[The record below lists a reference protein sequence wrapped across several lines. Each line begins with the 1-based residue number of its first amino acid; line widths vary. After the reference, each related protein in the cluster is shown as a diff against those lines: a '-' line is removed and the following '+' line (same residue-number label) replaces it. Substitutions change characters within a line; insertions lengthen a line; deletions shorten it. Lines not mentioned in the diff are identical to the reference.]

1 MTSIADTLKQCKP
14 GECVEREESYEELAD
29 ELRKMV
35 LTSGREGASIQEVEK
50 AVWGRVLKLGYL
62 ALRLFVQQ
70 AGEGD
75 LGEEIELPGGRQV
88 RRLPKPHKRVF
99 LSVFGEMEIWR
110 FVYGTREGQ
119 KIEHVPLDSRLDL
132 PAGKFSELLQE
143 WSQLFTVDQAFAR
156 AQKMLKNLFGLSIP
170 IDSLERICRNMS
182 ELVVDYWDSLK
193 PPPPEEEGE
202 LLVETADFKG
212 VPMIGAEPSVCSE
225 SGDLQRPE
233 GKKKMALLG
242 GVYSVD
248 RFKRTPEEVADALFH
263 EPATKPARSRPK
275 VQHKRLRASLER
287 DEDGKTAPAVAE
299 IFSWMA
305 LEAEARNPDGTKEVI
320 CLTDG
325 QPCLEEAAR
334 EYLNAEKIPVFVFI
348 LDLLHVTPGL
358 WKAGKLLG
366 AKKGRKLSAFVR
378 KRVERILRGE
388 VDAVVAG
395 LRSMAT
401 RRKLKGKKL
410 KKLQRICG
418 YYESNRHRMQYHDY
432 LAAGYPIATGV
443 IEGACRHIVK
453 DRLERSG
460 MRWVLQGAQAM
471 LDLRTVDASGAWD
484 EFQSYRRRKQTDRLY
499 PFRGTFDTAQLRLVA

>member
-1 MTSIADTLKQCKP
+1 MTSITDTIEPCKLDKSL
-14 GECVEREESYEELAD
+14 EKEESYEELAD
-29 ELRKMV
+29 ELREMV
-35 LTSGREGASIQEVEK
+35 LTSGREGSSIQEVEK
-50 AVWGRVLKLGYL
+50 AIWGRVLKLGYL
-62 ALRLFVQQ
+62 ALKLFVQQ
-70 AGEGD
+70 AGQGD
-75 LGEEIELPGGRQV
+75 LGEEIELPDGRQV
-88 RRLPKPHKRVF
+88 RRLPRPHKRDF
-99 LSVFGEMEIWR
+99 ASVFGALEIWR

-143 WSQLFTVDQAFAR
+143 WSQLLAVDQSFSR
-156 AQKMLKNLFGLSIP
+156 TQRMLEIFLGLRIP
-170 IDSLERICRNMS
+170 IDSLERLCRNMS
-182 ELVVDYWDSLK
+182 ELVVDYWDSLE

-212 VPMIGAEPSVCSE
+212 VPMIGAEPGASTQ
-225 SGDLQRPE
+225 SGGLERPE

-248 RFKRTPEEVADALFH
+248 RFQLTPKEVADALYR
-263 EPATKPARSRPK
+263 EQEKKPASSQPK

-287 DEDGKTAPAVAE
+287 DEDGKTSPAVAE

-305 LEAEARNPDGTKEVI
+305 LEAEVRNPGGTKEVVFI
-320 CLTDG
+320 TDG
-325 QPCLEEAAR
+325 QLCLEEAAR
-334 EYLNAEKIPVFVFI
+334 EHLDSERIPVFVLI
-348 LDLLHVTPGL
+348 LDILHVTPRL
-358 WKAGKLLG
+358 WKAGKQLG
-366 AKKGRKLSAFVR
+366 IQKGRELSAFVR

-388 VDAVVAG
+388 VDAVVIG

-410 KKLQRICG
+410 KRLEAICG
-418 YYESNRHRMQYHDY
+418 YYESNQHRMRYHEY

-460 MRWVLQGAQAM
+460 MRWIPQGAQAM
-471 LDLRTVDASGAWD
+471 LDLRTIDASGVWNG
-484 EFQSYRRRKQTDRLY
+484 FQSYRRRKQTDCLY
-499 PFRGTFDTAQLRLVA
+499 PFRGTCDTVQLRLVA